1 LTTFWAIV
9 FYIFLGLIFI
19 NCCFYAYFGRFCF
32 GKAEGGNSKNT
43 FLPPLSILVCARNEA
58 QNLIENVPFL
68 LKQHYP
74 TFEILLI
81 NDASTDKTAA
91 VIDDF
96 ATKNQNVRAI
106 HIKNT
111 GPKFSGKKY
120 ALTKAIAA
128 AQYEH
133 LLFMD
138 ADCRPISTLWAQE
151 MALGFM
157 DKKQIVLGYGS
168 YAAINHSWLNKI
180 IRFETVLTAIQ
191 YFGYAKNG
199 NAYMGVGRNLG
210 YTKNIFQS
218 ENGFSAHE
226 TISSGDDD
234 LFVNAAATPFSV
246 ACVFSPPSFSISQPK
261 TTWTDWFLQKRRHVS
276 TANRY
281 KKRHRLSLG
290 LFFLSQ
296 FLPYLLLIFL
306 LFSPVFSTIG
316 LFIFFM
322 RYLIVGAVLS
332 AGMGKLKERDLLY
345 WFPALE
351 FVLVLAQLS
360 IFILSITAIRTPWKN
375 N

>member
-1 LTTFWAIV
+1 MTIFWPIV
-9 FYIFLGLIFI
+9 YYIFVGLIFI
-19 NCCFYAYFGRFCF
+19 NCCFYAYFDRFCF
-32 GKAEGGNSKNT
+32 GKAEKGNSKNT

-68 LKQHYP
+68 LKQDYP
-74 TFEILLI
+74 VFEILLI
-81 NDASTDKTAA
+81 NDASTDETSE
-91 VIDDF
+91 VIDAF
-96 ATKNQNVRAI
+96 TAKNQSVRAI

-111 GPKFSGKKY
+111 ESEFSGKKY

-138 ADCRPISTLWAQE
+138 ADCRPLSPFWAQE
-151 MALGFM
+151 MAQGFK
-157 DKKQIVLGYGS
+157 DKKQLVLGYGS
-168 YAAINHSWLNKI
+168 YAPINHSWLNKI

-210 YTKNIFQS
+210 YTKNMFQS
-218 ENGFSAHE
+218 QNGFSAHK

-234 LFVNAAATPFSV
+234 LFVNAAATPFNVSS
-246 ACVFSPPSFSISQPK
+246 VFSEQSFSVSQSK
-261 TTWTDWFLQKRRHVS
+261 TTWTDWYLQKRRHVS
-276 TANRY
+276 VANLY
-281 KKRHRLSLG
+281 KKRHQFSLG
-290 LFFLSQ
+290 LFYLSQ
-296 FLPYLLLIFL
+296 FLPYLLFIFL
-306 LFSPVFSTIG
+306 LFSSVFSTFS
-316 LFIFFM
+316 LVIFLM
-322 RYLIVGAVLS
+322 RYIIVGIVLY
-332 AGMGKLKERDLLY
+332 AGLGKLKERELLY

-351 FVLVLAQLS
+351 FVLVLVQLS

>member
-1 LTTFWAIV
+1 MTTFWPIV

-32 GKAEGGNSKNT
+32 GKAEIGNSKNT

-68 LKQHYP
+68 LKQDYP
-74 TFEILLI
+74 AFEILLI
-81 NDASTDKTAA
+81 NDASTDETAA
-91 VIDDF
+91 VIDAF
-96 ATKNQNVRAI
+96 AAKNQSVRAI
-106 HIKNT
+106 NIKNKE
-111 GPKFSGKKY
+111 PEFSGKKY
-120 ALTKAIAA
+120 ALAKAIAA

-138 ADCRPISTLWAQE
+138 ADCRPLSPNWAQE
-151 MALGFM
+151 MAQGFK

-168 YAAINHSWLNKI
+168 YSAINHSWLNKI

-210 YTKNIFQS
+210 YTKNVFQS
-218 ENGFSAHE
+218 QNGFSAHK

-234 LFVNAAATPFSV
+234 LFVNSAATPFNVSS
-246 ACVFSPPSFSISQPK
+246 VFSEQSFSVSRPK

-276 TANRY
+276 VANRY
-281 KKRHRLSLG
+281 KKRHQLSLG
-290 LFFLSQ
+290 LFYLSQ
-296 FLPYLLLIFL
+296 FLPYLLFIFL
-306 LFSPVFSTIG
+306 LFSPIYSTFS
-316 LFIFFM
+316 LFILLM
-322 RYLIVGAVLS
+322 RYLIVGAVLY
-332 AGMGKLKERDLLY
+332 AGMGKLKERELLY
-345 WFPALE
+345 WFPVLE